1 VVTETFFA
9 VLVTD
14 MQRAIA
20 FYSTALGAQVKF
32 STPGWTSL
40 MIAGVRV
47 GLAHPGTPG
56 PTGLHFAVADLAAAR
71 AAIERA
77 GGRSDNPVEVA
88 PGVVIANAT
97 DTEGNGFTLRA

>member
-1 VVTETFFA
+1 MVTETFFA

-40 MIAGVRV
+40 MIAGVRL
-47 GLAHPGTPG
+47 GLAPGTPG
-56 PTGLHFAVADLAAAR
+56 PTGLHFAVADLKQAS

-77 GGRSDNPVEVA
+77 GGRCDAPVELQ
-88 PGVVIANAT
+88 PGIVIANAT

>member
-1 VVTETFFA
+1 MVTETFFA

-20 FYSTALGAQVKF
+20 FYSSALAAQVKF
-32 STPGWTSL
+32 SSPGWTSL

-56 PTGLHFAVADLAAAR
+56 PTGLHFAVADLKQAS

-77 GGRSDNPVEVA
+77 GGRCDAPVEVA
-88 PGVVIANAT
+88 PGVIIACAT
-97 DTEGNGFTLRA
+97 DTEGNGFTLRG